1 MFKMTNTLKKALAL
15 TLAVV
20 MLATV
25 VSCRKNDATET
36 KEAVKYYPLTEE
48 CNYNNLGK
56 LISRTEYEYSPEG
69 YLLSERTSEYYYVR
83 DFAGGENYSPEYNSS
98 YLFGET
104 DVSTY
109 RYDKAGRLVE
119 EYNGFHFD
127 DGTKGL
133 HYIKRTATYTY
144 DDKGRRISTK
154 EITKNY
160 TVIDPLKGFN
170 DDNMTQDSEDT
181 ERSECVITDDSETG
195 GWKSLETFT
204 YTGEWE
210 AYTGRTVEMEYD
222 AQGRLLSRT
231 KTEPE
236 TSYKL
241 VYTAHYEYDDKDRP
255 VSAHIQTLFDGKED
269 AHSLIAV
276 EYDEHSH
283 IVSKSFE
290 GTSDLIE
297 NPYIFEI
304 QCEFDEQGRLT
315 RRQRVFG
322 SETEADLTETV
333 IYSDDGTAVKDFVW
347 KDKDFQN
354 ENEETVYSDLDEN
367 GNYHTLLKYI
377 LEGQDRELYQKVTR
391 QYGEAIPSGLKYGTA
406 GIRAE
411 EEKVSSLQHNFDL
424 GMWNEYLYYNF
435 EESDEFYY
443 VY

>member
-1 MFKMTNTLKKALAL
+1 
-15 TLAVV
+15 
-20 MLATV
+20 
-25 VSCRKNDATET
+25 
-36 KEAVKYYPLTEE
+36 
-48 CNYNNLGK
+48 
-56 LISRTEYEYSPEG
+56 
-69 YLLSERTSEYYYVR
+69 
-83 DFAGGENYSPEYNSS
+83 
-98 YLFGET
+98 
-104 DVSTY
+104 
-109 RYDKAGRLVE
+109 
-119 EYNGFHFD
+119 
-127 DGTKGL
+127 
-133 HYIKRTATYTY
+133 
-144 DDKGRRISTK
+144 
-154 EITKNY
+154 
-160 TVIDPLKGFN
+160 
-170 DDNMTQDSEDT
+170 
-181 ERSECVITDDSETG
+181 
-195 GWKSLETFT
+195 
-204 YTGEWE
+204 
-210 AYTGRTVEMEYD
+210 MEYD

-269 AHSLIAV
+269 AYSLIAV

-290 GTSDLIE
+290 GNSDLIE

-347 KDKDFQN
+347 KDEDFQN

-367 GNYHTLLKYI
+367 GNYHTLLKYF

-391 QYGEAIPSGLKYGTA
+391 VYGEAIPSGVKYGTV

-424 GMWNEYLYYNF
+424 GIANEYLFYNF
-435 EESDEFYY
+435 ENSDEFYY